1 MTFQSFMS
9 FLGLFNTIEVSY
21 RSPVQSFPDSVGNS
35 IWRMLRYSC
44 YSSKTFYWDIATVVN
59 TNDRLGVNGTVATV
73 AVARGVSNP
82 IETPFGV
89 CPRFALVGGTR
100 AKVERTYS
108 EPTPLGFQRLIWHKP

>member
-1 MTFQSFMS
+1 M
-9 FLGLFNTIEVSY
+9 
-21 RSPVQSFPDSVGNS
+21 
-35 IWRMLRYSC
+35 WRMLRHSC

-73 AVARGVSNP
+73 AVAREVSNP

-89 CPRFALVGGTR
+89 CLRFALVGETR

-108 EPTPLGFQRLIWHKP
+108 EPTSVDIRLLICNPNDRFGINRYQGLSTWIL